1 MKKLN
6 IKLRFGKILVVTL
19 AVAGIFTQI
28 NAQNNLTLYNM
39 HTAPQR
45 ILMNPAQS
53 SDARFFIGFPGFSSV
68 HFLYGNDGFKLKNI
82 VSVNDSNQLVVSP
95 TNFYNSLKQ
104 NNSLNLNLS
113 YDILYVGFKARKS
126 FFTLGIGEKIKTQLS
141 FPKDFFGLLIIGNAG
156 TNLGKD
162 LNFNFGYDLIAY
174 NDINASWSRAF
185 LKDKLRLG
193 VKLSYLN
200 GWANI
205 NTEKSDLIFNTHT
218 EDFHY
223 TARTDIKVNTSGIFD
238 RNNEPLMKNGNFDIN
253 SLKKRNQG
261 MGMSLGASFKP
272 IPKIELSAS
281 IIDMG
286 FINWKDDVR
295 NYVTEDP
302 SKTVEFYGVD
312 FKTFF
317 KDSVNF
323 DKTLDDIL
331 DTMKSKFNIRE
342 SSESYRTFLPTNF
355 YLGGN
360 FWVTKRHNF
369 GILLYG
375 NYYQKKLNPAF
386 TISYNGK
393 LTRIL
398 GLSISYS
405 MINKSFVNGGVGF
418 TLNGGTFQYYM
429 VADNLLGIISYRNM
443 NTVDLRM
450 GINFTFFRKDKK
462 TSKNI

>member
-1 MKKLN
+1 MKFRFVKISLLLLTITGYLSQ
-6 IKLRFGKILVVTL
+6 IK
-19 AVAGIFTQI
+19 
-28 NAQNNLTLYNM
+28 AQNNLTLYNM
-39 HTAPQR
+39 HTSPQR

-53 SDARFFIGFPGFSSV
+53 SDSRFFIGFPGFSSV
-68 HFLYGNDGFKLKNI
+68 HFLYGNNGFKLKNI

-95 TNFYNSLKQ
+95 TNFYNSLNK
-104 NNSLNLNLS
+104 NNSLNLNVN
-113 YDILYVGFKARKS
+113 YDILYFGFKARKS
-126 FFTLGIGEKIKTQLS
+126 FFTIGIGEKVKTQFS

-156 TNLGKD
+156 SNLGKD

-185 LKDKLRLG
+185 MKDKLRLG
-193 VKLSYLN
+193 VKVSYLN

-205 NTEKSDLIFNTHT
+205 NTEKSDLIFNTHS

-223 TARTDIKVNTSGIFD
+223 TARTDIKVNTSGIVD
-238 RNNEPLMKNGNFDIN
+238 SKNEPLIKDGNFDIN
-253 SLKKRNQG
+253 TFKKRNQG
-261 MGMSLGASFKP
+261 MGLSLGASFKP
-272 IPKIELSAS
+272 IPKVELSAS

-286 FINWKDDVR
+286 YINWKDNVR

-323 DKTLDDIL
+323 DKTLEDIL
-331 DTMKSKFNIRE
+331 DTMQMKFKIRE

-360 FWVTKRHNF
+360 FWITKRHNF
-369 GILLYG
+369 GILFYG
-375 NYYQKKLNPAF
+375 NYYQKKLNPAV

-393 LTRIL
+393 LTRVL
-398 GLSISYS
+398 GLSVSYS
-405 MINKSFVNGGVGF
+405 MINKSFVNGGIGF
-418 TLNGGTFQYYM
+418 TLNGGPFQYYM
-429 VADNLLGIISYRNM
+429 VADNLLGIIFYRNM

-450 GINFTFFRKDKK
+450 GMNFTFLRKDKK
-462 TSKNI
+462 TSKVN